1 MRKSR
6 FVLTVV
12 CCLWAALGSAQPYD
26 QPKYLAITD
35 WCQGSGCPLDP
46 NYFPTVS
53 GGVTLTVQASY
64 EYTSPTA
71 WVHHSGSSTINY
83 TYTFPSHQKG
93 KVKFYAK
100 NASIPPSS
108 PIQNVIYPYND
119 YVPEVVIEATCHGG
133 GDE

>member
-1 MRKSR
+1 MRKLR
-6 FVLTVV
+6 LVLTVV
-12 CCLWAALGSAQPYD
+12 CCLWVALGNTQSKTQPV
-26 QPKYLAITD
+26 YLEITG
-35 WCQGSGCPLDP
+35 WCHGSGCPLDP

-71 WVHHSGSSTINY
+71 WVHHSGSATINY
-83 TYTFPSHQKG
+83 TYTFAAHQKG

-100 NASIPPSS
+100 NASIPPGS
-108 PIQNVIYPYND
+108 PIQNVIYPYNAFD
-119 YVPEVVIEATCHGG
+119 YDEELDPVCHGG